1 MTWFAVWETT
11 TGRLTSIGTVLANP
25 IPAGLSV
32 TDLGLN
38 PPTGNWNILTHV
50 FDVAPVLK
58 PMLRLGDFAQRFTT
72 AEREAL
78 QGMLAT
84 GTQAQ
89 KNKLNAFRQYLSDA
103 QGADLNDAYIV
114 ASVNLMES
122 AGVIGAGRAAVIL
135 A

>member
-25 IPAGLSV
+25 VPAGLSV
-32 TDLGLN
+32 TDLGVD

-50 FDVAPVLK
+50 FDAAAILK
-58 PMLRLGDFAQRFTT
+58 QMLSLADFAKRFTV

-78 QGMLAT
+78 QGILAT